1 MPKKEEFPTFLNE
14 QPTIIFG
21 RTGRQLLIM
30 VLGMVGGSTLWGAIK
45 DFRPGIGWAIL
56 TWTLTSIPILISL
69 VVALVPVAERGLEE
83 WFFVW
88 LFYSMTPKLYLYLAA
103 EEEVEINS
111 NEGRDQDLQ
120 KLGPVDPDEL
130 EE

>member
-30 VLGMVGGSTLWGAIK
+30 VMGLVGGSGLWSALK
-45 DFRPGIGWAIL
+45 DIRPGIGWMVL
-56 TWTLTSIPILISL
+56 TWTLTAIPILISL

-88 LFYSMTPKLYLYLAA
+88 LFYCITPSLYLYIPA
-103 EEEVEINS
+103 EEEVEVS
-111 NEGRDQDLQ
+111 SSEGQEQDLR
-120 KLGPVDPDEL
+120 KLGPVNPDEL